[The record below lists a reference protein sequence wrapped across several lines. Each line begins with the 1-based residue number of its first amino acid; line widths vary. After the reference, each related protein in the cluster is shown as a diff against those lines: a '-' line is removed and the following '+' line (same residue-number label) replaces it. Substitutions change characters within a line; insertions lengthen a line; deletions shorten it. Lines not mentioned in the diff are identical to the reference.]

1 MLIKFLRMAKL
12 KMQSNKKNHNLIYL
26 FLFNFIIFSFFYCDL
41 VSAEYERKSPVVN
54 AVQNVSPAVVNISSE
69 YEVYKHSNPF
79 SSFGID
85 PGFDSFFRDFFD
97 NRFDQKY
104 KRSSLGSGVIIDG
117 KRGFILTNTHVIN
130 RTGTITVILKDEREY
145 KAKVVGADTDSD
157 LAVLKISSSENL
169 PSIEMGSSDDIM
181 IGETVI
187 AIGNPF
193 GFSNTVTTGVIS
205 AVNRSIKT
213 EERIFH
219 DFIQTDASINP
230 GNSGGPLLNINGEL
244 IGINTAI
251 YSKAQGIG
259 FAIPINKAKRIVF
272 DLIRY
277 GEVVD
282 VWVGVIIQNLELKL
296 ASYLKVPGNKGVIIK
311 SVESDSPAEK
321 AGLTS
326 GDIILSIENRKI
338 NSYQDYYKTIDNYS
352 SENTVNITLW
362 RNGKKMAVPVALS
375 VFPMKMAMDLA
386 YRLMGIR
393 VKNFSPTYNK
403 YYNDNEKKG
412 VVIYDVSK
420 GSYLYNIGV
429 RPGDIILQIDE
440 ITINNIENFKKTVI
454 KYRKKNSVVILVQRG
469 NSGYYITVKL

>member
-1 MLIKFLRMAKL
+1 MVF
-12 KMQSNKKNHNLIYL
+12 
-26 FLFNFIIFSFFYCDL
+26 
-41 VSAEYERKSPVVN
+41 AEAENARKSPIVK
-54 AVQNVSPAVVNISSE
+54 AIQTVSPAVVNISSE
-69 YEVYKHSNPF
+69 YEIYEQSNPF
-79 SSFGID
+79 SNFEIG

-97 NRFDQKY
+97 HRFDQKY

-130 RTGTITVILKDEREY
+130 RAGTITVVLKDGGEY

-157 LAVLKISSSENL
+157 LAVLKISSSETL

-251 YSKAQGIG
+251 YAKAQGIG
-259 FAIPINKAKRIVF
+259 FAIPIDKAKRIVF

-277 GEVVD
+277 GEVLD
-282 VWVGVIIQNLELKL
+282 VWVGLIIQNLELKL
-296 ASYLKVPGNKGVIIK
+296 AGYLKVPGNKGVMIK
-311 SVESDSPAEK
+311 TVELNSPAEK

-338 NSYQDYYKTIDNYS
+338 NSYQDYYNSIDNYFS
-352 SENTVNITLW
+352 GDTINISLW
-362 RNGKKMAVPVALS
+362 KNNKKFNVSVILS
-375 VFPMKMAMDLA
+375 VFPMDLAMALA
-386 YRLMGIR
+386 YRLMGIK
-393 VKNFSPTYNK
+393 VKNFSSTHNNHYN
-403 YYNDNEKKG
+403 NNKG
-412 VVIYDVSK
+412 VFIYDISK
-420 GSYLYNIGV
+420 GSYLYSIGV
-429 RPGDIILQIDE
+429 RPGDIIHQIDD
-440 ITINNIENFKKTVI
+440 ITINNIEIFKKTVI
-454 KYRKKNSVVILVQRG
+454 KYRKKNSLVLLLLRG
-469 NSGYYITVKL
+469 NRGYYITVQL